1 MISATATVRSRR
13 RRRARR
19 GGPQLCGTGPFRYLG
34 SGFIWIL
41 VAFNILLLVWVLV
54 QSFRDTRAIFSNPWG
69 LPVSIAWD
77 NFVTAWDASH
87 FGIATLNSIVVTA
100 VSSVLAVA
108 VAAPAAYYL
117 SRQENRLTSTLTM
130 YFVLGLGVP
139 VQVILIPLFVMLSRM
154 YLTDSLLGLSLVYVG
169 LSMPFTVYLLT
180 AFFRSLPTELE
191 EAAALDGS
199 TPAGT
204 FFRIMLPLAKG
215 GLLTAFVLQVISH
228 WNETLLALTLL
239 QTTAH
244 YTLPIALI
252 SFVQQQTYS
261 GADWGGMFAGLTIV
275 IMPMVITFV
284 WLGRRLT
291 EGLTL
296 GMGK

>member
-1 MISATATVRSRR
+1 MTTTTPAQRR
-13 RRRARR
+13 RTRR
-19 GGPQLCGTGPFRYLG
+19 GGPQLSGTGPFRYVG
-34 SGFIWIL
+34 SGLIWIL
-41 VAFNILLLVWVLV
+41 VAFNILLLVWILV
-54 QSFRDTRAIFSNPWG
+54 QSFRDTRAIFGNPWG
-69 LPVSIAWD
+69 LPSTLAWD
-77 NFVTAWDASH
+77 NFINAWNASN
-87 FGIATLNSIVVTA
+87 FGVATLNSIGVTA
-100 VSSVLAVA
+100 ISSVLAVA

-117 SRQENRLTSTLTM
+117 SRQENRLTSSLTM

-154 YLTDSLLGLSLVYVG
+154 YLTDSLLGLNLVYVG
-169 LSMPFTVYLLT
+169 VSMPFTVYLLT
-180 AFFRSLPTELE
+180 AFFRSLPSELE

-199 TPAGT
+199 SPFGT
-204 FFRIMLPLAKG
+204 FWRIMLPLAKG

-239 QTTAH
+239 QTTDNF
-244 YTLPIALI
+244 TLPVALI

-261 GADWGGMFAGLTIV
+261 GADWGGLFAGLTIV
-275 IMPMVITFV
+275 ILPMVIVFV